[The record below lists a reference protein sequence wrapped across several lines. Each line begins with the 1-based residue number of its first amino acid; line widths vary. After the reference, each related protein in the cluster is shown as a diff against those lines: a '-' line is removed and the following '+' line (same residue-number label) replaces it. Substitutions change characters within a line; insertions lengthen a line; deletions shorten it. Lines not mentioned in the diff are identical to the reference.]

1 MNIKNYMYINY
12 MFYIYLKRCLIYVK
26 KVEINLESKPH

>member
-1 MNIKNYMYINY
+1 MNIKNLCISI
-12 MFYIYLKRCLIYVK
+12 MFYIYLKRCLTYVK